1 MRHLGTAADWS
12 RIPGSAPAFGTEDI
26 GQERL
31 EQVLGRGALAG
42 CHHGRSDPPLGQ
54 RIQRKHADIGQAG
67 EAGTEGCEFPAVG
80 IALAGQAEDA
90 IGIQVAGVV
99 PADAWLGGWVAV
111 ALMCKSPSYVMGPNR
126 SATGNKKTS
135 LRTSSVSVCEAW
147 RRVFWC
153 ALQIRLPCF

>member
-1 MRHLGTAADWS
+1 MQSERAHPATDWS

-42 CHHGRSDPPLGQ
+42 CHHGRSDAPLDQ
-54 RIQRKHADIGQAG
+54 RTQWKHAGIGQAG
-67 EAGTEGCEFPAVG
+67 EAGAKGCEHVAVG

-111 ALMCKSPSYVMGPNR
+111 ALMCKSPSCVMGPKR
-126 SATGNKKTS
+126 LATGNKKTS
-135 LRTSSVSVCEAW
+135 LRTSSVSVGEAW
-147 RRVFWC
+147 WWVCWGS
-153 ALQIRLPCF
+153 